1 MNTNRLVLAAGVG
14 LWFVMVGAQA
24 QATGKTDT
32 GGGMGGT
39 GNQPVR
45 ELMVDIGAELLTMCE
60 RARAIGDGT
69 RRSVKNPL
77 STTLEPVCMG
87 QTLKTLQA
95 ETLIID
101 FNKSGRLEISEG
113 ATLSIEQAPVDQNQF
128 LVLLHAGEYLIT
140 QTSEPVRYAVKAK
153 NSVELN
159 LGANKRLFVSV
170 QRAAL
175 QPHLFRLEI
184 LVWSGNPEPVVF
196 TLGSQ
201 TITALAGQKTLL
213 NIDADGGVRLKG
225 SN

>member
-1 MNTNRLVLAAGVG
+1 MRLIHVTGLS
-14 LWFVMVGAQA
+14 LWFAVIGAQA
-24 QATGKTDT
+24 QSTGKTDT

-45 ELMVDIGAELLTMCE
+45 ELMADIGAELLPMCE

-95 ETLIID
+95 ETLILD

-113 ATLSIEQAPVDQNQF
+113 ATFSIEQAPVDQNQF

-140 QTSEPVRYAVKAK
+140 QTSEPVRYAVRAK

-159 LGANKRLFVSV
+159 LGTNKRLFVSV
-170 QRAAL
+170 KKAAS

-201 TITALAGQKTLL
+201 TVTALAGRKTLL
-213 NIDADGGVRLKG
+213 NIDAGGSIRLE
-225 SN
+225 

>member
-1 MNTNRLVLAAGVG
+1 MNIMRLIHVTGLS
-14 LWFVMVGAQA
+14 LWFAVIGAQA
-24 QATGKTDT
+24 QSTGKTDT

-45 ELMVDIGAELLTMCE
+45 DLMADIGADLRPMCE

-69 RRSVKNPL
+69 RRSVKNSL
-77 STTLEPVCMG
+77 SSTLKPVCMG
-87 QTLKTLQA
+87 QTLKTSQE

-101 FNKSGRLEISEG
+101 FNKSGRLEIREG
-113 ATLSIEQAPVDQNQF
+113 ATLSIEQVPVDQNQF

-159 LGANKRLFVSV
+159 LGTNKRLFVSV
-170 QRAAL
+170 KRAAL

-196 TLGSQ
+196 NLGSQ
-201 TITALAGQKTLL
+201 TVTAVAGQKTLL
-213 NIDADGGVRLKG
+213 NIDADGAVRLK
-225 SN
+225 

>member
-1 MNTNRLVLAAGVG
+1 MNTNRLVLAAGLG
-14 LWFVMVGAQA
+14 LWFVTVGAQA

-39 GNQPVR
+39 GNQPLR
-45 ELMVDIGAELLTMCE
+45 DLMADIGANSHPICE

-77 STTLEPVCMG
+77 SSNLKPVCMG
-87 QTLKTLQA
+87 QTLKTSQD

-113 ATLSIEQAPVDQNQF
+113 TTLSIEQVPVDQNQF

-159 LGANKRLFVSV
+159 LDTNKRLFVSV
-170 QRAAL
+170 KRAAL
-175 QPHLFRLEI
+175 QPHLFRLEL

-201 TITALAGQKTLL
+201 TVTAVAGQKTLL
-213 NIDADGGVRLKG
+213 NIDAEGSIKLK
-225 SN
+225 

>member
-1 MNTNRLVLAAGVG
+1 MSINRLILTAGLG
-14 LWFVMVGAQA
+14 LWFVTVGAQA

-45 ELMVDIGAELLTMCE
+45 DLMADIGADLRPMCE

-77 STTLEPVCMG
+77 SSTLEPVCMG
-87 QTLKTLQA
+87 QTLKTSQD
-95 ETLIID
+95 ETLIIS

-113 ATLSIEQAPVDQNQF
+113 ATLSIEQAPVNQNQF

-140 QTSEPVRYAVKAK
+140 QTSEPVRYAVRAK

-159 LGANKRLFVSV
+159 LGTNKRLFVSV

-201 TITALAGQKTLL
+201 TVTAVAGQKTLL
-213 NIDADGGVRLKG
+213 NIDADGAVRLK
-225 SN
+225 

>member
-1 MNTNRLVLAAGVG
+1 MRLIHVTGLS
-14 LWFVMVGAQA
+14 LWFAVIGAQA
-24 QATGKTDT
+24 QSTGKTDT

-45 ELMVDIGAELLTMCE
+45 DLMADIGADLRPMCE

-69 RRSVKNPL
+69 RRSVKNSL
-77 STTLEPVCMG
+77 SSTLKPVCMG
-87 QTLKTLQA
+87 QTLKTSQE

-101 FNKSGRLEISEG
+101 FNKSGRLEIREG
-113 ATLSIEQAPVDQNQF
+113 ATLSIEQVPVDQNQF

-159 LGANKRLFVSV
+159 LGTNKRLFVSV
-170 QRAAL
+170 KRAAL

-196 TLGSQ
+196 NLGSQ
-201 TITALAGQKTLL
+201 TVTAVAGQKTLL
-213 NIDADGGVRLKG
+213 NIDADGAVRLK
-225 SN
+225 